1 MTATPEELA
10 RRLEELEVRYVFQE
24 DQIRQLD
31 EVVQEQAEGISKL
44 QLEIKALREQYD
56 QEADDQAP
64 MEEQVP
70 PHY

>member
-1 MTATPEELA
+1 MAETPEELA
-10 RRLEELEVRYVFQE
+10 RRLEDLEVRYVFQE

-31 EVVQEQAEGISKL
+31 EVVQEQAGCIANL
-44 QLEIKALREQYD
+44 QREIQALREQYD
-56 QEADDQAP
+56 QEGDDQAP

>member
-1 MTATPEELA
+1 MAETPEELT
-10 RRLEELEVRYVFQE
+10 RRLEDLEVRYVFQE
-24 DQIRQLD
+24 EQIRQLD
-31 EVVQEQAEGISKL
+31 EVVQEQAACIANL
-44 QLEIKALREQYD
+44 QREIQALRDQYD

>member
-1 MTATPEELA
+1 MAETPEELA
-10 RRLEELEVRYVFQE
+10 RRLEDLEVRYVFQE

-31 EVVQEQAEGISKL
+31 EVIQEQAACISNL
-44 QLEIKALREQYD
+44 QREIQALREQYK
-56 QEADDQAP
+56 QESDDQAP

>member
-1 MTATPEELA
+1 MAETPEELA
-10 RRLEELEVRYVFQE
+10 RRLEDLEVRYVFQE

-31 EVVQEQAEGISKL
+31 EVIQEQAACISNL
-44 QLEIKALREQYD
+44 QREIQALREQYA
-56 QEADDQAP
+56 QESDDQAP